1 MQFAGAFDRWVDG
14 ATPGLMCRQSRACVK
29 FSKRRGL
36 VNVNRTSRRE
46 GFANFG
52 SLPGRLRRLTD
63 KPQNSKGFSR
73 MPFQRPIMTAA
84 LFAALFVIAPVHAAE
99 SPAPV
104 PMATPALVSLPMPLA
119 SLGPVLA
126 QATLPA
132 DPSALR
138 PAQGDI
144 DASSQVGEVA
154 DLRQALVALA
164 MKLRDVRY
172 VRGGHSPSTG
182 FDCSGF
188 VRYVFA
194 HAIGLRLPP
203 NSARQF
209 LAGIKVRR
217 DDMQPG
223 DLVFFHTRGR
233 KRISHVGIYL
243 DNGRFIHSPSA
254 GKSVEV
260 SSLDDAYWAKRFAGA
275 RRPEGIAQNG

>member
-1 MQFAGAFDRWVDG
+1 
-14 ATPGLMCRQSRACVK
+14 
-29 FSKRRGL
+29 
-36 VNVNRTSRRE
+36 
-46 GFANFG
+46 
-52 SLPGRLRRLTD
+52 
-63 KPQNSKGFSR
+63 
-73 MPFQRPIMTAA
+73 MPFQRPIVTAA
-84 LFAALFVIAPVHAAE
+84 LFAALFAIVPAHAAE
-99 SPAPV
+99 PATPAPV
-104 PMATPALVSLPMPLA
+104 AAPLLALPLA
-119 SLGPVLA
+119 NLA
-126 QATLPA
+126 PTVANAVLPA
-132 DPSALR
+132 DPSALLT
-138 PAQGDI
+138 AQEK
-144 DASSQVGEVA
+144 ASAPGNEVA
-154 DLRQALVALA
+154 DLRQELVALA

-172 VRGGHSPSTG
+172 VRGGRSPSTG

-194 HAIGLRLPP
+194 HAIGLRLPA

-223 DLVFFHTRGR
+223 DLVFFHTRGK

-260 SSLDDAYWAKRFAGA
+260 SSLDEAYWAKRFAGA